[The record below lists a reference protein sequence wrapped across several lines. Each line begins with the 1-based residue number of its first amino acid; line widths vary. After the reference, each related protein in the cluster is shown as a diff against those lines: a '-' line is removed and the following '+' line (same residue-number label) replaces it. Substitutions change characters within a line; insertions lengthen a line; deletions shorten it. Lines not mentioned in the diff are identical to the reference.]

1 MLTEFGPDLA
11 SLESLLSPAEKLRA
25 ARFIR
30 QEDRD
35 RFIVAHG
42 VLRQILGRY
51 LSLDPVGLVF
61 ETGEFGKPAIVVPA
75 GLPALSFNMAHSG
88 DAILYVI
95 ANGRRVGVDVEAVR
109 SDRDF
114 MALAES
120 QFAAEEVDTLRAAGP
135 DERTAAFYRCWT
147 LKEAYVK
154 ARGEGL
160 GFSLKQF
167 AVTFGAS
174 PAVRW
179 ASDDPQVAERWS
191 VFGLS
196 LASGYAGALIVEG
209 RPMRLVSRQ
218 WGAAG
223 IEPLP
228 VDSLS

>member
-1 MLTEFGPDLA
+1 MIA
-11 SLESLLSPAEKLRA
+11 VSPAEKLRA

-51 LSLDPVGLVF
+51 LSLDPAGLVF
-61 ETGEFGKPAIVVPA
+61 ETGEFGKPAVVVPA
-75 GLPALSFNMAHSG
+75 GWPALSFNMAHSG
-88 DAILYVI
+88 DAILYAI

-120 QFAAEEVDTLRAAGP
+120 QFAAEEVDALRAAGP

-160 GFSLKQF
+160 GFPLKQF
-167 AVTFGAS
+167 AVAFGIGES
-174 PAVRW
+174 PAMRW
-179 ASDDPQVAERWS
+179 AADDPQVTDRWS

-209 RPMRLVSRQ
+209 RPMQLVSRA
-218 WGAAG
+218 WREGM
-223 IEPLP
+223 
-228 VDSLS
+228 V